1 MSVTIP
7 VRAFAA
13 AADCAAW
20 LFDET
25 VADLFDAS
33 KPSRARFVAI
43 HAVIKLYPDAPQIE
57 IAECF
62 GWVAGGRA
70 LKAALTGA
78 RCAAW
83 WRRADVARVC
93 DETRRALGDIKLADI
108 VTGDEPVQRIS
119 EEDRRAT
126 QYTPRVYRPS
136 RLVTTTARRA
146 PNVTA
151 LMMGDPPP
159 GRREMLATLE
169 SPRYSAGVEGK
180 PRRDLVPR
188 GEGPLSFAS
197 YETGDR

>member
-7 VRAFAA
+7 VKAFAI
-13 AADCAAW
+13 AADCAAQM
-20 LFDET
+20 FDEA

-33 KPSRARFVAI
+33 TPSRARFVAI
-43 HAVIKLYPDAPQIE
+43 SAVIELYPNAPQIE
-57 IAECF
+57 IAESF
-62 GWVAGGRA
+62 GWDEGGRA

-83 WRRADVARVC
+83 WRRADVARVYE
-93 DETRRALGDIKLADI
+93 ETRRALGDIKLADI

-119 EEDRRAT
+119 EDDRRAAV
-126 QYTPRVYRPS
+126 YVPRVYRPS
-136 RLVTTTARRA
+136 RLVTTTARCP

-197 YETGDR
+197 HETGDR